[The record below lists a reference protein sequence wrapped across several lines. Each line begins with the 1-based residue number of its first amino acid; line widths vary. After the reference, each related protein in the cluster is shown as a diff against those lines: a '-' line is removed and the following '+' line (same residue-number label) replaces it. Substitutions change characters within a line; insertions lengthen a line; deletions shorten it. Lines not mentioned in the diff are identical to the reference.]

1 MTSLSGDALLNMEE
15 RRGYSALIALGV
27 LLGVVA
33 GMVVLDFSSESID
46 SEPAVLVVCAVLG
59 GLLMLPF
66 ARRESRVWVRRRRG
80 RDAE

>member
-1 MTSLSGDALLNMEE
+1 LLNTEE

-33 GMVVLDFSSESID
+33 GMVMLDLGGGSND
-46 SEPAVLVVCAVLG
+46 SAPVVVVICAVLG

-66 ARRESRVWVRRRRG
+66 ARRESLVWVRHRRS